1 MMSLEAK
8 VQEMDEMLAQAL
20 GVVSDLLGTVKEMR
34 AAEESHR
41 RQTQAALR
49 TAASERSSLA
59 SAIERVRKGFETPDA
74 RELRSKIEN
83 LGSRIA
89 IVGGDYQKMREELA
103 DVTETAENAYRAAE
117 KRLSLLENRIEE
129 RTYDVLGRVDN
140 EIAGSAVDCEELRS
154 RLGDL
159 EDRMEKVE
167 AAPAVGPFL
176 TPYDGSSG
184 ERQWKQLGPSDIPYD
199 TGTPIRN
206 MGSWSQGPVWLVDPR
221 SWDTTDGLR
230 SYFGAGGAS
239 YVGDNVT
246 INGD

>member
-83 LGSRIA
+83 LRTAVAGNTASIA
-89 IVGGDYQKMREELA
+89 EVREELA
-103 DVTETAENAYRAAE
+103 V
-117 KRLSLLENRIEE
+117 
-129 RTYDVLGRVDN
+129 VDN
-140 EIAGSAVDCEELRS
+140 AQMQAARDLTEDDGEQRE
-154 RLGDL
+154 RLEAL

-167 AAPAVGPFL
+167 AIPAYPGNFPWGAPA
-176 TPYDGSSG
+176 
-184 ERQWKQLGPSDIPYD
+184 DIPYD
-199 TGTPIRN
+199 TGTPIRK
-206 MGSWSQGPVWLVDPR
+206 MGSWAQGPIWLVDPR
-221 SWDTTDGLR
+221 TWDTTGGLR
-230 SYFGAGGAS
+230 GYFGTNGAS
-239 YVGDNVT
+239 YYGDAT
-246 INGD
+246 EYKLQS